1 MDRRYNYSPLIA
13 LAIWLIFF
21 EDEDDEEGKL
31 GRNLVGWSLI
41 FTALSISLDQMAV
54 GFSIGLIDIPIALL
68 LV

>member
-1 MDRRYNYSPLIA
+1 MDRRYNYIPLIA
-13 LAIWLIFF
+13 LAIWLICF
-21 EDEDDEEGKL
+21 EDEEGKL

-41 FTALSISLDQMAV
+41 FTALSIILDQMAV